1 MSDREYDYIV
11 VGGGSAGCALAARL
25 VESGRFR
32 VLLLEAGG
40 KDNNIWVHIPLGVG
54 KLLTNEKYAWKFFS
68 TPQRHMKG
76 QAIYSPRGKV
86 LGGSS
91 ALNGMAH
98 IWGEPAVFDSWRDG
112 GLTGWGYEDLKPY
125 FMRLENASHTDSPD
139 RGHDGPVRITDLKV
153 RMPDPLSDAF
163 VAACG
168 SAGIKETPDYNSVS
182 YEGARYLEQT
192 AHEGRRYTTAVAYL
206 RSVHNKSLLDVQTNA
221 LMERIVLDGKRAAG
235 VEYKQNGQR

>member
-1 MSDREYDYIV
+1 MSVRDRPAAPWRLAWWK
-11 VGGGSAGCALAARL
+11 AGDSVCFC
-25 VESGRFR
+25 SK
-32 VLLLEAGG
+32 AGG

-68 TPQRHMKG
+68 TPQQHMKG

-98 IWGEPAVFDSWRDG
+98 IWGEPAVFDSWRDS
-112 GLTGWGYEDLKPY
+112 GLTGWGYDDLKPY

-168 SAGIKETPDYNSVS
+168 SAGIKETPTTTVS
-182 YEGARYLEQT
+182 PTRGPVSGT
-192 AHEGRRYTTAVAYL
+192 
-206 RSVHNKSLLDVQTNA
+206 
-221 LMERIVLDGKRAAG
+221 DGP
-235 VEYKQNGQR
+235 